1 MNILLLGS
9 GGREHAIAWKIAQSP
24 KVDHLFIAPGNA
36 GTAQTGTNV
45 NIKADDFEAIKSFV
59 LANDVNMVVVGPE
72 DPLVKGVYDFFKN
85 DEALAQIPVIG
96 PSKAGAQLEGSK
108 DFAKAFMQRHGIPTA
123 RYKSITAEN
132 LEEGYAFLESLAA
145 PYVLKADGLAAGKGV
160 LIVDSL
166 EEAKKEAEKNLR
178 KFFVI
183 RKIADLDIV
192 RDRGVKVPDGVL
204 TTDAM
209 EAIESCQVI
218 VELVGGTTF
227 AKTIILEALKRGK
240 PVVTANKA
248 LLAKFGEELFA
259 AAEKS
264 GADIFYEASV
274 GGGIPI
280 IKSLREGL
288 VGNRINRIYG
298 ILNGTCNYILTRME
312 RDQADFKEVLADAQ
326 KLGYAEAN
334 PSLDVD
340 GFDTAHKATIAASLA
355 YGDWFGMDPVYV
367 EGITGITLDEI
378 KLTKELGYKIKL
390 LAIIKQNEGN
400 VEIRVHPTLIPK
412 HSMLAKVDDVFNAV
426 LVNGDFVDDALF
438 YGRGAG
444 RNATASAVVADITD
458 VCLNLTAGSSRRIP
472 GFVAGNLYKKVLP
485 IDNVWS
491 RYYLSLQVAD
501 EPGVL
506 AKITNILAA
515 YNISIS
521 SVVQKERKGT
531 ENVTLVI
538 LTHLCEEKNMKAAIV
553 EINALAEVRNNVKFI
568 RIEDL

>member
-1 MNILLLGS
+1 MKELGI
-9 GGREHAIAWKIAQSP
+9 GIVGFGTVGAGVADCLIKNGEVIAKR
-24 KVDHLFIAPGNA
+24 
-36 GTAQTGTNV
+36 TG
-45 NIKADDFEAIKSFV
+45 
-59 LANDVNMVVVGPE
+59 
-72 DPLVKGVYDFFKN
+72 VK
-85 DEALAQIPVIG
+85 P
-96 PSKAGAQLEGSK
+96 
-108 DFAKAFMQRHGIPTA
+108 
-123 RYKSITAEN
+123 
-132 LEEGYAFLESLAA
+132 
-145 PYVLKADGLAAGKGV
+145 
-160 LIVDSL
+160 
-166 EEAKKEAEKNLR
+166 
-178 KFFVI
+178 VI

-192 RDRGVKVPDGVL
+192 RDRGVKVPREVL

-209 EAIESCQVI
+209 EAIETCEVI
-218 VELVGGTTF
+218 VERVGGTTF

-248 LLAKFGEELFA
+248 LLAKYGEELFA
-259 AAEKS
+259 EAEKS
-264 GADIFYEASV
+264 GTDIFYEASV

-334 PSLDVD
+334 PSLDID

-355 YGDWFGMDPVYV
+355 YGNWFGMDPVYV
-367 EGITGITLDEI
+367 EGITEISLDEI
-378 KLTKELGYKIKL
+378 KLTNELGYKIKL
-390 LAIIKQNEGN
+390 LAIIKQDNGN
-400 VEIRVHPTLIPK
+400 VEIRVHPTLIPNQ
-412 HSMLAKVDDVFNAV
+412 SMLAKVDDVFNAV
-426 LVNGDFVDDALF
+426 MVNGDFVGDTMF

-472 GFVAGNLYKKVLP
+472 GFVAGNLYNKVLP
-485 IDNVWS
+485 IDNVKS

-506 AKITNILAA
+506 ARITNILAA
-515 YNISIS
+515 WNISIS
-521 SVVQKERKGT
+521 SVVQKERKGE
-531 ENVTLVI
+531 ENVSLVI
-538 LTHLCEEKNMKAAIV
+538 LTHLCEEKSMKAAIS

>member
-1 MNILLLGS
+1 MKELGI
-9 GGREHAIAWKIAQSP
+9 GIIGFGTVGAGVADCLIKNGEVIAKR
-24 KVDHLFIAPGNA
+24 
-36 GTAQTGTNV
+36 TG
-45 NIKADDFEAIKSFV
+45 
-59 LANDVNMVVVGPE
+59 
-72 DPLVKGVYDFFKN
+72 VK
-85 DEALAQIPVIG
+85 P
-96 PSKAGAQLEGSK
+96 
-108 DFAKAFMQRHGIPTA
+108 
-123 RYKSITAEN
+123 
-132 LEEGYAFLESLAA
+132 
-145 PYVLKADGLAAGKGV
+145 
-160 LIVDSL
+160 
-166 EEAKKEAEKNLR
+166 
-178 KFFVI
+178 VI

-192 RDRGVKVPDGVL
+192 RDRGVKVPQEVL

-209 EAIESCQVI
+209 EAIETCEVI

-248 LLAKFGEELFA
+248 LLAKYGEELFA
-259 AAEKS
+259 EAEKS

-288 VGNRINRIYG
+288 VGNRINKIYG

-334 PSLDVD
+334 PSLDID

-355 YGDWFGMDPVYV
+355 YGNWFGMDPVYV
-367 EGITGITLDEI
+367 EGITEITLDEI
-378 KLTKELGYKIKL
+378 KLTNELGYKIKL
-390 LAIIKQNEGN
+390 LAIIKQDEGN

-412 HSMLAKVDDVFNAV
+412 QSMLAKVDDVFNAV
-426 LVNGDFVDDALF
+426 MVNGDFVGDTMF

-472 GFVAGNLYKKVLP
+472 GFVAGNLYNKVLP
-485 IDNVWS
+485 IDNVKS

-506 AKITNILAA
+506 ARITNILAA
-515 YNISIS
+515 WNISIS
-521 SVVQKERKGT
+521 SVVQKERKGE
-531 ENVTLVI
+531 ENVSLVI
-538 LTHLCEEKNMKAAIV
+538 LSHLSEEKSMKAAIS

>member
-1 MNILLLGS
+1 MKELGI
-9 GGREHAIAWKIAQSP
+9 GIVGFGTVGAGVADCLIKNGEVIAKR
-24 KVDHLFIAPGNA
+24 
-36 GTAQTGTNV
+36 TG
-45 NIKADDFEAIKSFV
+45 
-59 LANDVNMVVVGPE
+59 
-72 DPLVKGVYDFFKN
+72 VK
-85 DEALAQIPVIG
+85 P
-96 PSKAGAQLEGSK
+96 
-108 DFAKAFMQRHGIPTA
+108 
-123 RYKSITAEN
+123 
-132 LEEGYAFLESLAA
+132 
-145 PYVLKADGLAAGKGV
+145 
-160 LIVDSL
+160 
-166 EEAKKEAEKNLR
+166 
-178 KFFVI
+178 VI

-192 RDRGVKVPDGVL
+192 RDRGVKVPREVL

-209 EAIESCQVI
+209 EAIETCEVI

-248 LLAKFGEELFA
+248 LLAKYGEELFA
-259 AAEKS
+259 EAEKS
-264 GADIFYEASV
+264 GTDIFYEASV

-312 RDQADFKEVLADAQ
+312 RDQSDFKEVLADAQ

-334 PSLDVD
+334 PSLDID

-355 YGDWFGMDPVYV
+355 YGNWFGMDPVYV
-367 EGITGITLDEI
+367 EGITEISLDEI
-378 KLTKELGYKIKL
+378 KLTNELGYKIKL
-390 LAIIKQNEGN
+390 LAIIKQDNGN
-400 VEIRVHPTLIPK
+400 VEIRVHPTLIPNQ
-412 HSMLAKVDDVFNAV
+412 SMLAKVDDVFNAV
-426 LVNGDFVDDALF
+426 MVNGDFVGDTMF

-472 GFVAGNLYKKVLP
+472 GFVAGNLYNKVLP
-485 IDNVWS
+485 IDNVKS

-506 AKITNILAA
+506 ARITNILAA
-515 YNISIS
+515 WNISIS
-521 SVVQKERKGT
+521 SVVQKERKGE
-531 ENVTLVI
+531 ENVSLVI
-538 LTHLCEEKNMKAAIV
+538 LTHLCEEKSMKAAIF

>member
-1 MNILLLGS
+1 MKELEIGIIGFGTVGAGVADCLLKNG
-9 GGREHAIAWKIAQSP
+9 EVIAKR
-24 KVDHLFIAPGNA
+24 
-36 GTAQTGTNV
+36 TG
-45 NIKADDFEAIKSFV
+45 
-59 LANDVNMVVVGPE
+59 
-72 DPLVKGVYDFFKN
+72 VK
-85 DEALAQIPVIG
+85 PVI
-96 PSKAGAQLEGSK
+96 K
-108 DFAKAFMQRHGIPTA
+108 
-123 RYKSITAEN
+123 
-132 LEEGYAFLESLAA
+132 
-145 PYVLKADGLAAGKGV
+145 
-160 LIVDSL
+160 
-166 EEAKKEAEKNLR
+166 
-178 KFFVI
+178 
-183 RKIADLDIV
+183 KIADLDIV

-209 EAIESCQVI
+209 EAIETCQVI

-248 LLAKFGEELFA
+248 LLAKYGEELFA
-259 AAEKS
+259 EAEKS

-334 PSLDVD
+334 PSLDID

-355 YGDWFGMDPVYV
+355 YGKWFGMDPVYV
-367 EGITGITLDEI
+367 EGITEITLDEI

-390 LAIIKQNEGN
+390 LAIIKQNDGN

-412 HSMLAKVDDVFNAV
+412 QSMLAKVDDVFNAV
-426 LVNGDFVDDALF
+426 MVNGDFVGDTLF

-458 VCLNLTAGSSRRIP
+458 VCLNLNAGSSRRLP
-472 GFVAGNLYKKVLP
+472 GFVAGNLYDQVLP
-485 IDNVWS
+485 IDNVRS

-506 AKITNILAA
+506 AKITNILAS

-521 SVVQKERKGT
+521 SVVQKERKGG
-531 ENVTLVI
+531 ENVSLVI
-538 LTHLCEEKNMKAAIV
+538 LTHLCEEKDMKAAIV
-553 EINALAEVRNNVKFI
+553 RINALEEVRNNVKFI

>member
-1 MNILLLGS
+1 MKELGI
-9 GGREHAIAWKIAQSP
+9 GIVGFGTVGAGVADCLIKNGEVIAKR
-24 KVDHLFIAPGNA
+24 
-36 GTAQTGTNV
+36 TG
-45 NIKADDFEAIKSFV
+45 
-59 LANDVNMVVVGPE
+59 
-72 DPLVKGVYDFFKN
+72 VK
-85 DEALAQIPVIG
+85 P
-96 PSKAGAQLEGSK
+96 
-108 DFAKAFMQRHGIPTA
+108 
-123 RYKSITAEN
+123 
-132 LEEGYAFLESLAA
+132 
-145 PYVLKADGLAAGKGV
+145 
-160 LIVDSL
+160 
-166 EEAKKEAEKNLR
+166 
-178 KFFVI
+178 VI

-192 RDRGVKVPDGVL
+192 RDRGVKVPREVL

-209 EAIESCQVI
+209 EAIETCEVI

-248 LLAKFGEELFA
+248 LLAKYGEELFA
-259 AAEKS
+259 EAEKS
-264 GADIFYEASV
+264 GTDIFYEASV

-334 PSLDVD
+334 PSLDID

-355 YGDWFGMDPVYV
+355 YGNWFGMDPVYV
-367 EGITGITLDEI
+367 EGITEISLDEI
-378 KLTKELGYKIKL
+378 KLTNELGYKIKL
-390 LAIIKQNEGN
+390 LAIIKQDNGN

-426 LVNGDFVDDALF
+426 MVNGDFVGDTMF

-472 GFVAGNLYKKVLP
+472 GFVAGNLYNKVLP
-485 IDNVWS
+485 IDNVKS

-506 AKITNILAA
+506 ARITNILAA
-515 YNISIS
+515 WNISIS
-521 SVVQKERKGT
+521 SVVQKERKGE
-531 ENVTLVI
+531 ENVSLVI
-538 LTHLCEEKNMKAAIV
+538 LTHLCEEKSMKAAIS

>member
-1 MNILLLGS
+1 MKELGI
-9 GGREHAIAWKIAQSP
+9 GIVGFGTVGAGVADCLIKNGEVIAKR
-24 KVDHLFIAPGNA
+24 
-36 GTAQTGTNV
+36 TG
-45 NIKADDFEAIKSFV
+45 
-59 LANDVNMVVVGPE
+59 
-72 DPLVKGVYDFFKN
+72 VK
-85 DEALAQIPVIG
+85 P
-96 PSKAGAQLEGSK
+96 
-108 DFAKAFMQRHGIPTA
+108 
-123 RYKSITAEN
+123 
-132 LEEGYAFLESLAA
+132 
-145 PYVLKADGLAAGKGV
+145 
-160 LIVDSL
+160 
-166 EEAKKEAEKNLR
+166 
-178 KFFVI
+178 VI

-192 RDRGVKVPDGVL
+192 RDRGVKVPREVL

-209 EAIESCQVI
+209 EAIETCEVI

-248 LLAKFGEELFA
+248 LLAKYGEELFA
-259 AAEKS
+259 EAEKS
-264 GADIFYEASV
+264 GTDIFYEASV

-288 VGNRINRIYG
+288 VGNHINRIYG

-334 PSLDVD
+334 PSLDID

-355 YGDWFGMDPVYV
+355 YGNWFGMDPVYV
-367 EGITGITLDEI
+367 EGITEISLDEI
-378 KLTKELGYKIKL
+378 KLTNELGYKIKL
-390 LAIIKQNEGN
+390 LAIIKQDNGN

-412 HSMLAKVDDVFNAV
+412 QSMLAKVDDVFNAV
-426 LVNGDFVDDALF
+426 MVNGDFVGDTMF

-472 GFVAGNLYKKVLP
+472 GFVAGNLYNKVLP
-485 IDNVWS
+485 IDNVKS

-506 AKITNILAA
+506 ARITNILAA
-515 YNISIS
+515 WNISIS
-521 SVVQKERKGT
+521 SVVQKERKGE
-531 ENVTLVI
+531 ENVSLVI
-538 LTHLCEEKNMKAAIV
+538 LTHLCEEKSMKAAIS

>member
-1 MNILLLGS
+1 MKELGI
-9 GGREHAIAWKIAQSP
+9 GIIGFGTVGAGVADCLIKNGEVIAKR
-24 KVDHLFIAPGNA
+24 
-36 GTAQTGTNV
+36 TG
-45 NIKADDFEAIKSFV
+45 
-59 LANDVNMVVVGPE
+59 
-72 DPLVKGVYDFFKN
+72 VK
-85 DEALAQIPVIG
+85 P
-96 PSKAGAQLEGSK
+96 
-108 DFAKAFMQRHGIPTA
+108 
-123 RYKSITAEN
+123 
-132 LEEGYAFLESLAA
+132 
-145 PYVLKADGLAAGKGV
+145 
-160 LIVDSL
+160 
-166 EEAKKEAEKNLR
+166 
-178 KFFVI
+178 VI

-192 RDRGVKVPDGVL
+192 RDRGVKVPQEVL

-209 EAIESCQVI
+209 EAIETCEVI

-248 LLAKFGEELFA
+248 LLAKYGEELFA
-259 AAEKS
+259 EAEKS

-288 VGNRINRIYG
+288 VGNRINKIYG

-312 RDQADFKEVLADAQ
+312 RDQADVKEVLADAQ

-334 PSLDVD
+334 PSLDID

-355 YGDWFGMDPVYV
+355 YGNWFGMDPVYV
-367 EGITGITLDEI
+367 EGITEITLDEI
-378 KLTKELGYKIKL
+378 KLTNELGYKIKL
-390 LAIIKQNEGN
+390 LAIIKQDNGN

-412 HSMLAKVDDVFNAV
+412 QSMLAKVDDVFNAV
-426 LVNGDFVDDALF
+426 MVNGDFVGDTMF

-472 GFVAGNLYKKVLP
+472 GFVAGNLYNKVLP
-485 IDNVWS
+485 IDNVKS

-506 AKITNILAA
+506 ARITNILAA
-515 YNISIS
+515 WNISIS
-521 SVVQKERKGT
+521 SVVQKERKGE
-531 ENVTLVI
+531 ENVSLVI
-538 LTHLCEEKNMKAAIV
+538 LSHLSEEKSMKAAIS

>member
-1 MNILLLGS
+1 MKELGI
-9 GGREHAIAWKIAQSP
+9 GIIGFGTVGAGVADCLIKNGEVIAKR
-24 KVDHLFIAPGNA
+24 
-36 GTAQTGTNV
+36 TG
-45 NIKADDFEAIKSFV
+45 
-59 LANDVNMVVVGPE
+59 
-72 DPLVKGVYDFFKN
+72 VK
-85 DEALAQIPVIG
+85 PVI
-96 PSKAGAQLEGSK
+96 Q
-108 DFAKAFMQRHGIPTA
+108 
-123 RYKSITAEN
+123 
-132 LEEGYAFLESLAA
+132 
-145 PYVLKADGLAAGKGV
+145 
-160 LIVDSL
+160 
-166 EEAKKEAEKNLR
+166 
-178 KFFVI
+178 
-183 RKIADLDIV
+183 KIADLDIV
-192 RDRGVKVPDGVL
+192 RDRGVKVPQEVL

-209 EAIESCQVI
+209 EAIETCEVI

-248 LLAKFGEELFA
+248 LLAKYGEELFA
-259 AAEKS
+259 EAEKS

-288 VGNRINRIYG
+288 VGNRINKIYG

-334 PSLDVD
+334 PSLDID

-355 YGDWFGMDPVYV
+355 YGNWFGMDPVYV
-367 EGITGITLDEI
+367 EGITEISLDEI
-378 KLTKELGYKIKL
+378 KLTNELGYKIKL
-390 LAIIKQNEGN
+390 LAIIKQDNGN

-412 HSMLAKVDDVFNAV
+412 QSMLAKVDDVFNAV
-426 LVNGDFVDDALF
+426 MVNGDFVGDTMF

-472 GFVAGNLYKKVLP
+472 GFVAGNLYNKVLP
-485 IDNVWS
+485 IDNVKS

-506 AKITNILAA
+506 ARITNILAA
-515 YNISIS
+515 WNISIS
-521 SVVQKERKGT
+521 SVVQKERKGE
-531 ENVTLVI
+531 ENVSLVI
-538 LTHLCEEKNMKAAIV
+538 LSHLSEEKSMKAAIS

>member
-1 MNILLLGS
+1 M
-9 GGREHAIAWKIAQSP
+9 KP
-24 KVDHLFIAPGNA
+24 
-36 GTAQTGTNV
+36 
-45 NIKADDFEAIKSFV
+45 
-59 LANDVNMVVVGPE
+59 
-72 DPLVKGVYDFFKN
+72 
-85 DEALAQIPVIG
+85 
-96 PSKAGAQLEGSK
+96 
-108 DFAKAFMQRHGIPTA
+108 
-123 RYKSITAEN
+123 
-132 LEEGYAFLESLAA
+132 
-145 PYVLKADGLAAGKGV
+145 
-160 LIVDSL
+160 
-166 EEAKKEAEKNLR
+166 
-178 KFFVI
+178 VI

-192 RDRGVKVPDGVL
+192 RDRGVKVPREVL

-209 EAIESCQVI
+209 EAIETCEVI

-248 LLAKFGEELFA
+248 LLAKYGEELFA
-259 AAEKS
+259 EAEKS
-264 GADIFYEASV
+264 GTDIFYEASV

-334 PSLDVD
+334 PSLDID

-355 YGDWFGMDPVYV
+355 YGNWFGMDPVYV
-367 EGITGITLDEI
+367 EGITEISLDEI
-378 KLTKELGYKIKL
+378 KLTNELGYKIKL
-390 LAIIKQNEGN
+390 LAIIKQDNGN

-412 HSMLAKVDDVFNAV
+412 QSMLAKVDDVFNAV
-426 LVNGDFVDDALF
+426 MVNGDFVGDTMF

-472 GFVAGNLYKKVLP
+472 GFVAGNLYNKVLP
-485 IDNVWS
+485 IDNVKS

-506 AKITNILAA
+506 ARITNILAA
-515 YNISIS
+515 WNISIS
-521 SVVQKERKGT
+521 SVVQKERKGE
-531 ENVTLVI
+531 ENVSLVI
-538 LTHLCEEKNMKAAIV
+538 LTHLCEEKSMKAAIS

>member
-1 MNILLLGS
+1 MKELGI
-9 GGREHAIAWKIAQSP
+9 GIIGFGTVGAGVADCLIKNGEVIAKR
-24 KVDHLFIAPGNA
+24 
-36 GTAQTGTNV
+36 TG
-45 NIKADDFEAIKSFV
+45 
-59 LANDVNMVVVGPE
+59 
-72 DPLVKGVYDFFKN
+72 VK
-85 DEALAQIPVIG
+85 P
-96 PSKAGAQLEGSK
+96 
-108 DFAKAFMQRHGIPTA
+108 
-123 RYKSITAEN
+123 
-132 LEEGYAFLESLAA
+132 
-145 PYVLKADGLAAGKGV
+145 
-160 LIVDSL
+160 
-166 EEAKKEAEKNLR
+166 
-178 KFFVI
+178 VI

-192 RDRGVKVPDGVL
+192 RDRGVKVPQEVL

-209 EAIESCQVI
+209 EAIETCEVI

-248 LLAKFGEELFA
+248 LLAKYGEELFA
-259 AAEKS
+259 EAEKS

-288 VGNRINRIYG
+288 VGNRINKIYG

-334 PSLDVD
+334 PSLDID

-355 YGDWFGMDPVYV
+355 YGNWFGMDPVYV
-367 EGITGITLDEI
+367 EGITEISLDEI
-378 KLTKELGYKIKL
+378 KLTNELGYKIKL
-390 LAIIKQNEGN
+390 LAIIKQDNGN

-412 HSMLAKVDDVFNAV
+412 QSMLAKVDDVFNAV
-426 LVNGDFVDDALF
+426 MVNGDFVGDTMF

-472 GFVAGNLYKKVLP
+472 GFVAGNLYNKVLP
-485 IDNVWS
+485 IDNVKS

-506 AKITNILAA
+506 ARITNILAA
-515 YNISIS
+515 WNISIS
-521 SVVQKERKGT
+521 SVVQKERKGE
-531 ENVTLVI
+531 ENVSLVI
-538 LTHLCEEKNMKAAIV
+538 LTHLCEEKSMKAAIS

>member
-1 MNILLLGS
+1 MKELGI
-9 GGREHAIAWKIAQSP
+9 GIVGFGTVGAGVADCLIKNGEVIAKR
-24 KVDHLFIAPGNA
+24 
-36 GTAQTGTNV
+36 TG
-45 NIKADDFEAIKSFV
+45 
-59 LANDVNMVVVGPE
+59 
-72 DPLVKGVYDFFKN
+72 VK
-85 DEALAQIPVIG
+85 P
-96 PSKAGAQLEGSK
+96 
-108 DFAKAFMQRHGIPTA
+108 
-123 RYKSITAEN
+123 
-132 LEEGYAFLESLAA
+132 
-145 PYVLKADGLAAGKGV
+145 
-160 LIVDSL
+160 
-166 EEAKKEAEKNLR
+166 
-178 KFFVI
+178 VI

-192 RDRGVKVPDGVL
+192 RDRGVKVPREVL

-209 EAIESCQVI
+209 EAIETCEVI

-248 LLAKFGEELFA
+248 LLAKYGEELFA
-259 AAEKS
+259 EAEKS
-264 GADIFYEASV
+264 GTDIFYEASV

-334 PSLDVD
+334 PSLDID

-355 YGDWFGMDPVYV
+355 YGNWFGMDPVYV
-367 EGITGITLDEI
+367 EGITEISLDEI
-378 KLTKELGYKIKL
+378 TLTNELGYKIKL
-390 LAIIKQNEGN
+390 LAIIKQDNGN

-412 HSMLAKVDDVFNAV
+412 QSMLVKVDDVFNAV
-426 LVNGDFVDDALF
+426 MVNGDFVGDTMF

-472 GFVAGNLYKKVLP
+472 GFVAGNLYNKVLP
-485 IDNVWS
+485 IDNVKS

-506 AKITNILAA
+506 ARITNILAA
-515 YNISIS
+515 WNISIS
-521 SVVQKERKGT
+521 SVVQKERKGE
-531 ENVTLVI
+531 ENVSLVI
-538 LTHLCEEKNMKAAIV
+538 LTHLCEEKSMKAAIS

>member
-1 MNILLLGS
+1 MKELEIGIVGFGTVGAGVADCLLKNG
-9 GGREHAIAWKIAQSP
+9 EVIAKR
-24 KVDHLFIAPGNA
+24 
-36 GTAQTGTNV
+36 TG
-45 NIKADDFEAIKSFV
+45 
-59 LANDVNMVVVGPE
+59 
-72 DPLVKGVYDFFKN
+72 VK
-85 DEALAQIPVIG
+85 PVI
-96 PSKAGAQLEGSK
+96 K
-108 DFAKAFMQRHGIPTA
+108 
-123 RYKSITAEN
+123 
-132 LEEGYAFLESLAA
+132 
-145 PYVLKADGLAAGKGV
+145 
-160 LIVDSL
+160 
-166 EEAKKEAEKNLR
+166 
-178 KFFVI
+178 
-183 RKIADLDIV
+183 KIADLDIV

-209 EAIESCQVI
+209 EAIETCQVI

-248 LLAKFGEELFA
+248 LLAKYGEELFA
-259 AAEKS
+259 EAEKS

-334 PSLDVD
+334 PSLDID

-355 YGDWFGMDPVYV
+355 YGKWFGMDPVYV
-367 EGITGITLDEI
+367 EGITEITLDEI

-390 LAIIKQNEGN
+390 LAIIKQNDGN

-412 HSMLAKVDDVFNAV
+412 QSMLAKVDDVFNAV
-426 LVNGDFVDDALF
+426 MVNGDFVGDTLF

-458 VCLNLTAGSSRRIP
+458 VCLNLNAGSSRRLP
-472 GFVAGNLYKKVLP
+472 GFVAGNLYDQVLP
-485 IDNVWS
+485 IDNVRS

-506 AKITNILAA
+506 AKITNILAS

-521 SVVQKERKGT
+521 SVVQKERKGG
-531 ENVTLVI
+531 ENVSLVI
-538 LTHLCEEKNMKAAIV
+538 LTHLCEEKDMKAAIV
-553 EINALAEVRNNVKFI
+553 RINALEEVRNNVKFI